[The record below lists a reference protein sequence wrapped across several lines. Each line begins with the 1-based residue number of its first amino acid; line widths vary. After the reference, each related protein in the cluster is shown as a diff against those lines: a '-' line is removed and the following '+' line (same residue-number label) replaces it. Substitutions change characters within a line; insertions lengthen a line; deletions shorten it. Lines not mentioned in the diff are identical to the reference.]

1 MYNIA
6 VDGDYLNSDDE
17 MENYIN
23 EVQEWAMSHGASN
36 EEGRMSKHFFKPGNS
51 FLENSSGLNWTYAL
65 EMEKL
70 GFINFESDR
79 IISFNNENADSPRN
93 IAVSRVI
100 RIRPN
105 DAKKHIK
112 FHADIENLESSLGEY
127 LIQLIIKISTPD
139 GEQFFRKDVKSSI
152 SNSNNAI
159 LSFDD
164 EVETGGKMA
173 GEISL
178 SLYIKKDSRCKL
190 RADISCL
197 EMDGNDYLANPSP
210 PFELLDGAFEN
221 FNWLRDKK
229 ISIIS
234 GCELSYVSRILKRAG
249 MDVSHTYENH
259 GAMDPYTELMNPNPS
274 VNVGSSDYIVLSQVQ
289 IIRSLITFWERNRGS
304 TSPNHQKKQLE
315 STIQALDWSI
325 NKIREVSDSPIWLT
339 THIWTDNPIF
349 GIHEYRGCGD
359 GMSVNELV
367 LYYKLLL
374 YGLCKKHD
382 STYVLDVDLALD
394 SHGKWPVG
402 SGPRIRPYES
412 LGGHPEENGAKIIVG
427 HLYHQFCTISKHIT
441 KIKCAI
447 LDCDNTLWDG
457 VLREDGVDGIKVHKN
472 RLAKL
477 RHLSRRGLILAL
489 CSKNDPEDEELIL
502 RVLRD
507 NDSEMADAIV
517 STRINWQPKSAN
529 ISSIVDELNIGK
541 DSVVFFDDNPFERA
555 EVNSVTPEIRVF
567 DAIFIEES
575 TNWPIFHPYG
585 DITSDTGNR
594 FQLYKDESKRKEVEE
609 GFEENDF
616 ESFLHSCGLR
626 LEIRSAMSD
635 DLPRVSELIQRT
647 NQMNATLK
655 RFDLLEIRKKFT
667 SDTDHIFITKLGDN
681 FGDYG
686 IIGTAICSIE
696 ESQISIDE
704 LALSCRA
711 MGRKVE
717 HALLEE
723 VVGFCQDNDLMKIG
737 INVQKTS
744 RNHQIISILEEC
756 GFEDSD
762 SEGQIHLYE
771 LDVSGRKGRE
781 FPPWFT
787 LGKVG
792 SSDGD

>member
-1 MYNIA
+1 
-6 VDGDYLNSDDE
+6 
-17 MENYIN
+17 
-23 EVQEWAMSHGASN
+23 MSHGASN
-36 EEGRMSKHFFKPGNS
+36 EEGRMSRNFFKSGHS
-51 FLENSSGLNWTYAL
+51 FLEGSSGLNWTYAL

-70 GFINFESDR
+70 GYINFESER
-79 IISFNNENADSPRN
+79 IISFHNEKGDSPRN
-93 IAVSRVI
+93 IAVSREI
-100 RIRPN
+100 RIESN
-105 DAKKHIK
+105 EGNMNVK
-112 FHADIENLESSLGEY
+112 FHSEIENLESKFSDDS
-127 LIQLIIKISTPD
+127 IKLVIKFHTPD
-139 GEQFFRKDVKSSI
+139 GEQFLRKDVKLSTSD
-152 SNSNNAI
+152 SNQKA
-159 LSFDD
+159 LSY
-164 EVETGGKMA
+164 E
-173 GEISL
+173 GEIETEGNITGEVSL
-178 SLYIKKDSRCKL
+178 SLYIKQDSRCKL
-190 RADISCL
+190 RAKVSCL
-197 EMDGNDYLANPSP
+197 ELNGIDYLENPSP
-210 PFELLDGAFEN
+210 PFDLLDGAFEN
-221 FNWLRDKK
+221 FSWLGGKK

-249 MDVSHTYENH
+249 MEVSHTYEKH

-274 VNVGSSDYIVLSQVQ
+274 VNVEESDYILLSQVQ

-304 TSPNHQKKQLE
+304 TSPEQQKKQLE

-349 GIHEYRGCGD
+349 GIHEYRGCAD
-359 GMSVNELV
+359 GLSVNEMV

-374 YGLCKKHD
+374 YGLCKNHD
-382 STYVLDVDLALD
+382 STFVLDIDLALD
-394 SHGKWPVG
+394 SHGKWPNGG
-402 SGPRIRPYES
+402 SPSIRPFES
-412 LGGHPEENGAKIIVG
+412 LGGHPEESGAKLISG
-427 HLYHQFCTISKHIT
+427 NLYHQMCTISKHIT

-489 CSKNDPEDEELIL
+489 CSKNDPEDEEIIL
-502 RVLRD
+502 QVLRD
-507 NDSEMADAIV
+507 NDPEMADAIV

-529 ISSIVDELNIGK
+529 ISSIVDELNIGM
-541 DSVVFFDDNPFERA
+541 DSIAFFDDNPFERA
-555 EVNSVTPEIRVF
+555 EVNSVTPEIRVL

-575 TNWPIFHPYG
+575 TKWPIFHPYG

-594 FQLYKDESKRKEVEE
+594 FQLYKDESKRKEVE
-609 GFEENDF
+609 GSFEERDF

-626 LEIRSAMSD
+626 LEIRSAMND

-655 RFDLLEIRKKFT
+655 RFDLLEIRKKFSSE
-667 SDTDHIFITKLGDN
+667 SDQIFITKLGDN

-696 ESQISIDE
+696 ESQIFIDE

-717 HALLEE
+717 HALIEE
-723 VVGFCQDNDLMKIG
+723 VIGFCQDNSLMKIG

-762 SEGQIHLYE
+762 SDGKVQLYE
-771 LDVSGRKGRE
+771 LDVSQRKGRE
-781 FPPWFT
+781 FPPWFS

-792 SSDGD
+792 SSDSD